1 MKRPILGVLAA
12 VIITTTMDVYGLGA
26 FSALPLLPL
35 AGILWYLERL
45 SAKEIG
51 IAWGS
56 LRGYGLALLYPL
68 SVLGTMT
75 LIVFLAG
82 VVNLGDTDWKK
93 IGVGIV
99 LRSSIGALMVFL
111 TEEGFFRGWL
121 WASLKRAGLKDVQA
135 LVWSSVLFSVWHIS
149 AVSVESD
156 LGFDLPASQI
166 PVYLV
171 NATVMGAIWGMLRL
185 ASGSV
190 LVASVSHAVW
200 NAVNYPLFAFGAK
213 VGKLGVTETAI
224 YGPEVG
230 IVGLIANAVF
240 AAVLWRWLKSPDLRW
255 SQDAPK

>member
-1 MKRPILGVLAA
+1 MASSSMGVSTEPDVPPSISRRADMKPPPSGATAGVL
-12 VIITTTMDVYGLGA
+12 
-26 FSALPLLPL
+26 
-35 AGILWYLERL
+35 
-45 SAKEIG
+45 
-51 IAWGS
+51 
-56 LRGYGLALLYPL
+56 
-68 SVLGTMT
+68 
-75 LIVFLAG
+75 
-82 VVNLGDTDWKK
+82 
-93 IGVGIV
+93 
-99 LRSSIGALMVFL
+99 
-111 TEEGFFRGWL
+111 
-121 WASLKRAGLKDVQA
+121 
-135 LVWSSVLFSVWHIS
+135 S